1 MYQNETWK
9 MNAQELVQK
18 HKLLECIHCGI
29 CTGSCPVARKAN
41 LNVRRYMREVAVD
54 GKLTIH
60 PQNELWSC
68 TTCATC
74 GIRCPKEIQPYD
86 FLIDL
91 RSLAVEQ
98 GQIATT
104 LRDALESIFKNGN
117 PWGRIR
123 SKRSEWTQ
131 GLNIK
136 HVSQGVEF
144 LYFVSCTAA
153 YDPRVQDVARSLAKC
168 FEKGGV
174 NFRTLGNEENC
185 SGNEV
190 YGIGEKGLF
199 EFLVEENMKLFN
211 KYGVKKIVTSCPHSY
226 HSFKNRYGQTSFEA
240 LHHTQ
245 LLADLINRGKLQ
257 FSKELNKTVI
267 YHDPC
272 FLGKQNGIYDEPRKV
287 IESIPGVKL
296 VEFDRSRERSL
307 CCEGGGGRMWID
319 IPGERLAEVR
329 VKEAADAGA
338 EILAVA
344 CPFCLLTFE
353 DAVKTTGLEGKI
365 QVLDI
370 AELLIQ
376 AM

>member
-1 MYQNETWK
+1 

-18 HKLLECIHCGI
+18 HKLLECIQCGI

-54 GKLTIH
+54 GKLTVH
-60 PQNELWSC
+60 QNELWSC

-74 GIRCPKEIQPYD
+74 GIRCPKEIIPYD
-86 FLIDL
+86 FLIDI

-123 SKRSEWTQ
+123 SKRSEWAQ

-136 HVSQGVEF
+136 HVSQDVDY
-144 LYFVSCTAA
+144 LYFVSCTVA

-174 NFRTLGNEENC
+174 NFGTLGNEENC

-190 YGIGEKGLF
+190 YGMGEKGLF
-199 EFLVEENMKLFN
+199 EFLVEENVKLFN

-226 HSFKNRYGQTSFEA
+226 HSFKNRYGKTSFEV

-245 LLADLINRGKLQ
+245 LLADLISRGKLQ
-257 FSKELNKTVI
+257 FSKELNRTAI

-329 VKEAADAGA
+329 VRDAADAGA
-338 EILAVA
+338 DILAVA

-370 AELLIQ
+370 AELLLQ